1 MKINYR
7 LEVEYQVF
15 EKDKTFFETKSYVF
29 NSNSSQQNR
38 RRVIDKYESYQHV
51 FDIAS
56 RETKLL
62 KQSVT
67 EVINKNVYGFKIP
80 SLNIYYSAK
89 EFDKTN
95 TGSALFGNYMNDMCE
110 QLLELEEER
119 NTYKYNDI
127 NEFETETLFD
137 FEGNSYKVIKEYD
150 VFEYELLDSKKLKF
164 SL

>member
-29 NSNSSQQNR
+29 NSNNSQQNR
-38 RRVIDKYESYQHV
+38 RRVIDKFESYQHV
-51 FDIAS
+51 FEIAS
-56 RETKLL
+56 RETKFL

-67 EVINKNVYGFKIP
+67 EVINKNIHGFKIP
-80 SLNIYYSAK
+80 SLNIFYSTQ
-89 EFDKTN
+89 EFDKSN
-95 TGSALFGNYMNDMCE
+95 TGSTIFGNYMDDMGE

-119 NTYKYNDI
+119 NTYKYNNID
-127 NEFETETLFD
+127 EFETETLFD

-150 VFEYELLDSKKLKF
+150 VFEYELIDSKKLKF